1 VVSISKNPALRPVE
15 EFDDTKRELRNLNAK
30 HDGAGTFELRIVGLH
45 RTKSGTD
52 IGGRGPITAMALV
65 TGF

>member
-15 EFDDTKRELRNLNAK
+15 EFDATKRELRNLNAK
-30 HDGAGTFELRIVGLH
+30 EDGPGTSGLRIVSIH
-45 RTKSGTD
+45 RAKSGKD

-65 TGF
+65 TAF